1 MSVKIANIQG
11 KMVLVLYCW
20 SSEIICGP
28 KQIDNGELKLGV
40 VQFAECVPS
49 MKLWVQPPAP

>member
-11 KMVLVLYCW
+11 KMALVLYRW
-20 SSEIICGP
+20 SREIICGP
-28 KQIDNGELKLGV
+28 KQIWRDEVGGIV
-40 VQFAECVPS
+40 RFAECLPN